1 MIRVTVKAFEDHLK
15 ELEIKDANDIQK
27 MAVIEGFFKTF
38 GVDID
43 MEPQE
48 KPEFS
53 AEVMKLIESRAY
65 KPKIELSG
73 KLDSE
78 VRSTIAAIQKAGES
92 ARSALMGAT
101 LLEGKLKPFSYE
113 SEEAIRERLGM
124 LTLVGDN
131 WVGGEMVKRAF
142 EGPPQIRT
150 IRNMK

>member
-1 MIRVTVKAFEDHLK
+1 
-15 ELEIKDANDIQK
+15 

-38 GVDID
+38 GVYIY

-48 KPEFS
+48 KREFS
-53 AEVMKLIESRAY
+53 AEVMKLIDSRAY

-92 ARSALMGAT
+92 ARSALIGAT
-101 LLEGKLKPFSYE
+101 FLEGKVKPFSFE
-113 SEEAIRERLGM
+113 TERDMRERLE
-124 LTLVGDN
+124 LLPFAEQT

-142 EGPPQIRT
+142 ADNPPQIRT